1 MSSTTN
7 THQDHSHKNG
17 HRPNKNNTKGG
28 GRGDHG
34 QYYPAGSGN
43 RKSKANHLN
52 NNIHSNSS
60 SRISNDPTT
69 PQQNNIPTRKKE
81 EEDGMD
87 DPLEHHHCLIC
98 YSPNLHLQRG
108 ITPCNHD
115 SICASCH
122 LRLRSLLDDKKCP
135 ICKAQ
140 NEQII
145 IDVDLDPK
153 VDQHKLFEQYETWGE
168 DLGPTFT
175 FREDVGMFFPIS
187 YYQTHVIP
195 LFSLGCNVGHCKF
208 TNGEDLHDYENN
220 SYSTATATTAAA
232 TATTTPGSLKDL
244 KEHLA
249 TKHHPPL
256 QLCDLCVE
264 HKRDFVSRLPRYT
277 AHQLKE
283 HYKYGDVGA
292 RHTKT
297 QSNPNNTNMKG
308 HPMCNFCAPLRFY
321 DLTELHKHLHRDHY
335 ECFVC
340 KKLDKPLQFFRD
352 YNKLNLHFDR
362 EHYLCKFPE
371 CLAARF
377 IVFAND
383 IDLKAHERD
392 VHGQGYSS
400 GHGRSTKIQMEFRV
414 RGTGR
419 DGSGIAT
426 PQQAPNMEEDFA
438 YGLDGEVFVPPS
450 LEESNGNTR
459 QEYEPEI
466 THGPHAD
473 RTQFLREE
481 ARRRREE
488 LGITSGGNNPSAE
501 AFPTLS
507 NSSTASGE
515 HFMGWARE
523 GGAAAAIR
531 GRNHTELNEENFPS
545 LGGPSQTR
553 ESAATS
559 KLRATRPL
567 ATSGALHGAALSRP
581 FANAAAST
589 RSSNFVSN
597 SNSISSTPYAAINSR
612 ANLSADNFPSLS
624 GASSS
629 SANKYA
635 AAQSY
640 RNTASQSNGMNLNL
654 DQHFPVASLSSQA
667 KTAKKSVFDKKVPAV
682 AGFDN
687 VLQFPSISSSNRATN
702 DGAAQI
708 DGMKLVLGQAKYKD
722 LKKLTKRF
730 AAGDIDPESY
740 ISSTANLF
748 EQGVKDPS
756 FWDFIP
762 DLVSSVPNKSYV
774 KRAQHYME
782 NLRYSHNS
790 ASTNLRNNKYSD
802 AESYSKKKSAS
813 SNTGSAWASTTTPA
827 NFSRNYAN
835 VNNATVHTAAHSVL
849 TGASL
854 QQAIAND
861 SWSSGINNLNAPN
874 ASHPSGTAITSMAKE
889 KAEARK
895 SKEAKSIA
903 NQGEGKEKKKKGKT
917 SKKELQNL
925 AFGRV

>member
-1 MSSTTN
+1 MSS
-7 THQDHSHKNG
+7 QDHSQKHG
-17 HRPNKNNTKGG
+17 HRRPNKNNAKGG
-28 GRGDHG
+28 GRGDHR
-34 QYYPAGSGN
+34 YYPGSSGN
-43 RKSKANHLN
+43 RKSKATHLN
-52 NNIHSNSS
+52 HNHNNSS
-60 SRISNDPTT
+60 ISSSSNTLPNT
-69 PQQNNIPTRKKE
+69 IPTKE
-81 EEDGMD
+81 ENDNAD

-145 IDVDLDPK
+145 IDVDPDPQ

-168 DLGPTFT
+168 DLGPNFT
-175 FREDVGMFFPIS
+175 FREDVGMFFPVS

-208 TNGEDLHDYENN
+208 TNGEDLPYENN
-220 SYSTATATTAAA
+220 SYCNPKDAVSTNSTATAT
-232 TATTTPGSLKDL
+232 ATTSTPGTLKDL

-283 HYKYGDVGA
+283 HYKYGDVGT
-292 RHTKT
+292 RHSKT
-297 QSNPNNTNMKG
+297 QSNSNNTNMKG

-377 IVFAND
+377 VVFAND

-419 DGSGIAT
+419 DGSGIAA

-488 LGITSGGNNPSAE
+488 LGITGGGNNPLAE

-515 HFMGWARE
+515 HFIGWARE

-545 LGGPSQTR
+545 LGGPSQSR

-567 ATSGALHGAALSRP
+567 ASSGTLRGAALSRP

-589 RSSNFVSN
+589 RSSSFVSN
-597 SNSISSTPYAAINSR
+597 SSISSTPYAAINSR

-640 RNTASQSNGMNLNL
+640 RQTASQSNGMNLNL

-682 AGFDN
+682 AAFDN
-687 VLQFPSISSSNRATN
+687 VLHFPSISSSNRKTN
-702 DGAAQI
+702 DGAAQV
-708 DGMKLVLGQAKYKD
+708 DAMKLVLGQAKYKD

-774 KRAQHYME
+774 RRAQHYME
-782 NLRYSHNS
+782 NLRYSHDS
-790 ASTNLRNNKYSD
+790 ASTNLGNNKYSD

-813 SNTGSAWASTTTPA
+813 SNSGSPWASTTTPA
-827 NFSRNYAN
+827 NVSQNYAN
-835 VNNATVHTAAHSVL
+835 VSNSTVRTAPHSVL
-849 TGASL
+849 TGASQ
-854 QQAIAND
+854 QQAKANN

-874 ASHPSGTAITSMAKE
+874 ISHPSGTAITSMAKE

-895 SKEAKSIA
+895 PKEAESIA
-903 NQGEGKEKKKKGKT
+903 NQGGGKEKKKKGKT

-925 AFGRV
+925 AFGRL